1 MPETPYLVAV
11 VAVCAAVT
19 WGVRALP
26 FAALAPLRDSELV
39 RHLGQRMPVGV
50 MVVLAVYTVHGT
62 TAPEVAPVGLALA
75 ATLGLHLWRG
85 NALLSILGGTAV
97 HVLLVST
104 LFATA

>member
-1 MPETPYLVAV
+1 MPETSYLVAV

-19 WGVRALP
+19 WAVRALP

-39 RHLGQRMPVGV
+39 HHLGQRMPVGV
-50 MVVLAVYTVHGT
+50 MIVLAVYTVRGT
-62 TAPEVAPVGLALA
+62 TVPQLAPVGLALA

-104 LFATA
+104 AFAFV